1 MCGPDRS
8 IAYQNKNNNQILK
21 LGCVTMIDPATGW
34 FEMKC
39 LKDKEAITV
48 ANVVEQNW
56 LTCYPWHS
64 ELILDRG
71 IEFMGEFAKII
82 KDYGIK
88 HRGATTR
95 NPQAKSKF
103 NSRMNSSNSW

>member
-1 MCGPDRS
+1 M
-8 IAYQNKNNNQILK
+8 
-21 LGCVTMIDPATGW
+21 TMIDPATGW
-34 FEMKC
+34 FEMKY

-71 IEFMGEFAKII
+71 TEFMGEFAKII
-82 KDYGIK
+82 EDNGIK

-95 NPQAKSKF
+95 NPQT
-103 NSRMNSSNSW
+103 N